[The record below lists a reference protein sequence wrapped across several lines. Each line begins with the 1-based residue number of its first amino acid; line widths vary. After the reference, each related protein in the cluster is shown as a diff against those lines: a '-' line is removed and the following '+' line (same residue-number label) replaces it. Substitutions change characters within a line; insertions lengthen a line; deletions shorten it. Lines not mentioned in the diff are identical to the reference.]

1 MGYTS
6 VKNLIYGGCNRLYPQ
21 WWSLGGT
28 WDDGHIG
35 LWRVFHGW
43 SNTSKTWSIA
53 PRVWAGKI
61 NNFWWPISEWLPV
74 ILCQTSA
81 PKSNGL
87 KHILQFGGILH
98 FWTRPQIVG
107 YVEALSIRNKPPIRN
122 FPGISNKE
130 SETKTRESE
139 TKIRES
145 ETKIP
150 RIRNQKPRESETK
163 IQESDTKPCESE
175 TENQKLKIAN
185 QTPRSANQ
193 KPNKA
198 TNQKPKK
205 HESETKSATPSEH
218 FVEWDITANLS
229 P

>member
-1 MGYTS
+1 M
-6 VKNLIYGGCNRLYPQ
+6 LFYP
-21 WWSLGGT
+21 
-28 WDDGHIG
+28 
-35 LWRVFHGW
+35 WRNAGVVLAVVIVMPVAVMWRCHLVPAAWLVFAR
-43 SNTSKTWSIA
+43 SI
-53 PRVWAGKI
+53 
-61 NNFWWPISEWLPV
+61 
-74 ILCQTSA
+74 
-81 PKSNGL
+81 
-87 KHILQFGGILH
+87 HFGGFFH
-98 FWTRPQIVG
+98 FKFCR
-107 YVEALSIRNKPPIRN
+107 LFLNKPRIRN
-122 FPGISNKE
+122 FPRISNKE

-163 IQESDTKPCESE
+163 IQESDTKPHESE

-193 KPNKA
+193 KPNKP

-205 HESETKSATPSEH
+205 ANHKSNLPPSLNI

-229 P
+229 S